1 MRPMYNNNTIKS
13 TLQIGISLL
22 VFWLLF
28 NPAYLFHENIR
39 GDDASYLAHT
49 FSIALDGDLDYC
61 NEVNFDK
68 KGCEADK
75 KRTAPPHPIGT
86 GIVHAPVVKLFS
98 FIDILQDHPV
108 LKDRHQYI
116 GSWSFLGLFF
126 SVTCCFIFGLWFYI
140 KAIESFTPAIPRWL
154 ILLMV
159 SSYGVPYYIFQRF
172 TMSHG
177 PEFLVL
183 AIIFWCSIKL
193 YTAKGQL
200 KYRLI
205 FLLVASIGLSYLIR
219 PANINVLFIPVIIF
233 LLSEKIIGNKQRLIH
248 TSIDW
253 IYLFSSAII
262 VLLFII
268 SINKS
273 LYQVYFPNSEQMYGF
288 RIGRIPP
295 TLPDKI
301 RELWFSVKYIPT
313 IIFTSEFGL
322 LFSAPVLVFGTLAVF
337 LWGID
342 RRHLLDSIIFL
353 FCFICYIGIPMA
365 VVLFWKNTGDAY
377 GYRYLF
383 SIAPISIL
391 GLTIVF
397 RKYPGNFLSIPK
409 KVFYVL
415 AVFAILGQVF
425 FMTSDLLT
433 PVRKMNAFG
442 RMERFSTNHYEISLV
457 KAIVN
462 VKSWE
467 KLVAKRYPGFIA
479 VQILDES
486 RVKQVAQK
494 MKLPADK
501 FFEVFKNI
509 KETSFLYRL
518 LISIYGIIVPLILW
532 KIVIRNPVIS
542 VFNESTQKLSE

>member
-1 MRPMYNNNTIKS
+1 MISVKNSQIFKNILK
-13 TLQIGISLL
+13 IGISLL

-49 FSIALDGDLDYC
+49 FTIALDGDLDYC
-61 NEVNFDK
+61 NEINFDK
-68 KGCEADK
+68 QGCETGIG
-75 KRTAPPHPIGT
+75 RTAPPHPIGT
-86 GIVHAPVVKLFS
+86 GIVHAPIVKLFS
-98 FIDILQDHPV
+98 YIDILQNHPV

-116 GSWSFLGLFF
+116 GSWSFLGLFI
-126 SVTCCFIFGLWFYI
+126 SVTCCFIFGLLFYI
-140 KAIESFTPAIPRWL
+140 SAIESFTPAIPRWL
-154 ILLMV
+154 ILLLV

-177 PEFLVL
+177 PEFLLL

-193 YTAKGQL
+193 CTAKDQG
-200 KYRLI
+200 KYLLI
-205 FLLVASIGLSYLIR
+205 FLLMVTIGLSYLIR
-219 PANINVLFIPVIIF
+219 PANINVIFIPAIIF
-233 LLSEKIIGNKQRLIH
+233 LLSEKIIGKKLRLMQN
-248 TSIDW
+248 SIDW
-253 IYLFSSAII
+253 ISLLSSAII

-301 RELWFSVKYIPT
+301 QELWVSIKYIPT
-313 IIFTSEFGL
+313 LIFTSELGL
-322 LFSAPVLVFGTLAVF
+322 LFSAPVLVFGTLTMF
-337 LWGID
+337 FWGID
-342 RRHLLDSIIFL
+342 RRHLWESIIFL

-391 GLTIVF
+391 GLIMVF
-397 RKYPGNFLSIPK
+397 RTYPDKFFSIPK
-409 KVFYVL
+409 KIFYGL
-415 AVFAILGQVF
+415 SVFAILGQVF

-433 PVRKMNAFG
+433 PTKKMNAFG
-442 RMERFSTNHYEISLV
+442 RMERFSTNDYEVSLL
-457 KAIVN
+457 KAIVDA
-462 VKSWE
+462 KSWE
-467 KLVAKRYPGFIA
+467 KLVAKRYPGFLV
-479 VQILDES
+479 VQMLDES

-509 KETSFLYRL
+509 KETSFLYRF

-532 KIVIRNPVIS
+532 KIVFRSPVKS
-542 VFNESTQKLSE
+542 VFNKHT

>member
-1 MRPMYNNNTIKS
+1 MISMNKSNITIY

-22 VFWLLF
+22 VFWFLF

-49 FSIALDGDLDYC
+49 FTIALDGDLDYC

-68 KGCEADK
+68 KGCETGIG
-75 KRTAPPHPIGT
+75 RTAPPHPIGT
-86 GIVHAPVVKLFS
+86 GIVHAPIVKLFS
-98 FIDILQDHPV
+98 FIDILQNNPV

-116 GSWSFLGLFF
+116 GSWSFLGLFI
-126 SVTCCFIFGLWFYI
+126 SVTCCFIFGLLFYI
-140 KAIESFTPAIPRWL
+140 SAIESFTPTIPRWL
-154 ILLMV
+154 ILLLV
-159 SSYGVPYYIFQRF
+159 SCYGVPYYIFQRF

-193 YTAKGQL
+193 FTAKGQW
-200 KYRLI
+200 KYLLI
-205 FLLVASIGLSYLIR
+205 FLLTVAIGLSYLIR
-219 PANINVLFIPVIIF
+219 PANINVIFIPLIIF
-233 LLSEKIIGNKQRLIH
+233 LLSEKIFGKKSRFMK

-253 IYLFSSAII
+253 IYLISSAII

-268 SINKS
+268 SINKN
-273 LYQVYFPNSEQMYGF
+273 LYGVYFPNSEQMYGF

-295 TLPDKI
+295 SLPDKI
-301 RELWFSVKYIPT
+301 RELWVSVKYIPT

-322 LFSAPVLVFGTLAVF
+322 LFSAPVLVFGTLAMF
-337 LWGID
+337 FWGID
-342 RRHLLDSIIFL
+342 RRHLLESIIFL

-383 SIAPISIL
+383 SIAPISFL
-391 GLTIVF
+391 GLILF
-397 RKYPGNFLSIPK
+397 FCKYPGKRFSIPK
-409 KVFYVL
+409 KIFYGL

-433 PVRKMNAFG
+433 PTRKMNAFG
-442 RMERFSTNHYEISLV
+442 RMERFSTNEYEISLI
-457 KAIVN
+457 KAIVG

-479 VQILDES
+479 VQMLDES

-509 KETSFLYRL
+509 QKTSFLYRL
-518 LISIYGIIVPLILW
+518 LISIYGIMVPLILW
-532 KIVIRNPVIS
+532 KIVSRSPVIS
-542 VFNESTQKLSE
+542 VFNKPT